1 VEQWKE
7 RRKEIEEE
15 LGKVWIAGGEEEAV
29 EVEEEAN
36 LDAPSR

>member
-15 LGKVWIAGGEEEAV
+15 LGKVWIAGEGKEAG
-29 EVEEEAN
+29 EVEEEPTLESPA
-36 LDAPSR
+36 R